1 MQPYKSYHTTVNY
14 RLWAGLAGSASVAYL
29 SVPTVSTNSSAA
41 YQYRINNTTT
51 ILTKSV
57 LTINITNIDWPCRQ
71 CLGRLYV
78 SQSVLPS
85 VWQEKSS
92 GAVAWIATL
101 ILTRLAWQAFVSV
114 VYVSGHYQS
123 VWIQ

>member
-29 SVPTVSTNSSAA
+29 SVPTVSTNFSVVH
-41 YQYRINNTTT
+41 QYHINNTTT
-51 ILTKSV
+51 ILIKSV
-57 LTINITNIDWPCRQ
+57 LIITITNIDWPCRQ

-78 SQSVLPS
+78 SAIFSVARR
-85 VWQEKSS
+85 SS
-92 GAVAWIATL
+92 SAVALTPAL

-114 VYVSGHYQS
+114 IYVS
-123 VWIQ
+123 